1 MKLNEVYH
9 LIIYCLNCIRREQ
22 NTTYKTDLIGVKK
35 LNYISQF
42 YLFVTKYKT
51 ATYNEKNEHY
61 FLTLITAG

>member
-1 MKLNEVYH
+1 MFTLTG
-9 LIIYCLNCIRREQ
+9 LR
-22 NTTYKTDLIGVKK
+22 K

-51 ATYNEKNEHY
+51 TTFNEKNEHY